1 MRTMLP
7 CRVLN
12 DVFPKWDMA
21 RMMHTSLLTFHKHRN
36 HPSIFVLCILC
47 ILGELYNFFEIFL
60 ILNEEA
66 STCTCMF
73 NIYAMSNMSKYIYM
87 FNMFDMLIMFFY
99 MYNMLFCMFYMFIY
113 MFCMFFY
120 MFYMFFC
127 MVQHVW
133 HGLLHVHTWLSCS
146 FTCTIMYM
154 I

>member
-7 CRVLN
+7 RRVLKH
-12 DVFPKWDMA
+12 VFPKWDMA

-36 HPSIFVLCILC
+36 HPSIFVWCILYV
-47 ILGELYNFFEIFL
+47 LGELYNFSEIFL

-66 STCTCMF
+66 STSTSMY

-113 MFCMFFY
+113 MF
-120 MFYMFFC
+120 
-127 MVQHVW
+127 
-133 HGLLHVHTWLSCS
+133 
-146 FTCTIMYM
+146 
-154 I
+154 